1 MPAKI
6 HPPLPGAILLT
17 LVAWFIAPGAARG
30 GEDTT
35 PPELKSLH
43 FAPASIDTSTGA
55 AEVTIDFTVTDD
67 ASGVNYFEAS
77 FLDPS
82 GNGRQSAS
90 AKFPPTLSATHSV
103 KVIFPHSSSAGTWT

>member
-1 MPAKI
+1 MPAKP
-6 HPPLPGAILLT
+6 HASLSGAILLT
-17 LVAWFIAPGAARG
+17 LAAWLIAPGPARA

-35 PPELKSLH
+35 PPELRSLS
-43 FAPASIDTSTGA
+43 FTPASIDTSTSAG
-55 AEVTIDFTVTDD
+55 EVTITFTVTDD
-67 ASGVNYFEAS
+67 ASGVNYFEAT